1 MDANFSIHAMHFLK
15 GYLSFSF
22 QISMMHFPKVNKMVW
37 GGGVYG
43 FMVFNTTFN
52 NISVISCFGLGNV
65 RYITQG

>member
-37 GGGVYG
+37 GGGVS
-43 FMVFNTTFN
+43 FN

>member
-37 GGGVYG
+37 GGGG
-43 FMVFNTTFN
+43 FLSTIFQLYLALVWEM
-52 NISVISCFGLGNV
+52 
-65 RYITQG
+65 